1 MGTDYEHD
9 QEQEQEF
16 PYPCSPCNPRLSL
29 TCFAIFA
36 NRGPRC
42 PIGMVLAFYAPVLEH
57 TLSEEERSQILQT
70 IEMFE
75 VITQTQHDDYQSL
88 EILKVAY
95 QKLGKTEEALRVS
108 RRLAEAYFN
117 VGSFSLAMQ
126 ECDAVLAIEPNA
138 PEIVAMLGEIENRL
152 QQAGQTREEAGAHNS
167 LVAIPDYPAETP
179 LASSG
184 LLEIGGRNPGQVR
197 KQPLLQDAEQGND
210 QLAKFLVLQ
219 QMFPEDEVSAALEAV
234 KEANKAM
241 TGQMLASSLLERL
254 CQGNNEKMEAV
265 LSALIDRTKFAYVPL
280 EYYDIDRQVVRM
292 LPDDLTINRLF
303 VPFDLI
309 SRTIMVAVCNPF
321 DAEAR
326 EAVQQSLD
334 YTVTWYLAK
343 PAVIIKTLQD
353 IYKLEPRA

>member
-1 MGTDYEHD
+1 
-9 QEQEQEF
+9 
-16 PYPCSPCNPRLSL
+16 
-29 TCFAIFA
+29 
-36 NRGPRC
+36 
-42 PIGMVLAFYAPVLEH
+42 MVLAFYGLVLEH

-75 VITQTQHDDYQSL
+75 VITQTQQDDYQSL

-95 QKLGKTEEALRVS
+95 QKLGKTDEALRIS
-108 RRLAEAYFN
+108 RRLAEAYFG

-126 ECDAVLAIEPNA
+126 ECEAVLAIEPDA
-138 PEIVAMLGEIENRL
+138 PEIAAMLGEIESRL
-152 QQAGQTREEAGAHNS
+152 QQSGQTQAYAGGQNA
-167 LVAIPDYPAETP
+167 LVVDYTAATP
-179 LASSG
+179 SADSG
-184 LLEIGGRNPGQVR
+184 LLEVGGRNTGKKR
-197 KQPLLQDAEQGND
+197 SRAKLQDAEQGND

-219 QMFPEDEVSAALEAV
+219 QMFPEDEVNAALEAV
-234 KEANKAM
+234 KAANKAM
-241 TGQMLASSLLERL
+241 TGQMLASSLLALL
-254 CQGNNEKMEAV
+254 CQGNEKKMEAV

-280 EYYDIDRQVVRM
+280 EYYDIDRQVVQM

-353 IYKLEPRA
+353 IYKLESK